1 MSRPIEPGRSP
12 RPAAGFT
19 LLEILVALVCFAL
32 VFGVLA
38 QIMRTGLRQSAS
50 AESATT
56 ASLLARSQLARVGFE
71 LPLVPGDVEG
81 EVDGMR
87 WRTTVRL
94 ADMGPPSA
102 DSFTEDTDISV
113 YRVDVTV
120 AWGDSAGGPDVTL
133 TTLKLGPTPQ

>member
-1 MSRPIEPGRSP
+1 MSRPIEPARGH

-19 LLEILVALVCFAL
+19 LLEVLVALVCFAL

-71 LPLVPGDVEG
+71 LPLEPGEVAG

-102 DSFTEDTDISV
+102 ESVGEDTDISV
-113 YRVDVTV
+113 YRIDVTV
-120 AWGDSAGGPDVTL
+120 AWGEPEDGLDVTL
-133 TTLKLGPTPQ
+133 TTLKLGPTPR